1 MSKTQILSFLL
12 ILFASCQNINPVAKT
27 DHKEL
32 QTKQIIPIHVLDTL
46 IAPPTI
52 DTLDTTILIDK
63 LLPSSYN
70 GPKLNKALVQK
81 VLKAH
86 FKKKGYLVSPNE
98 FDDLAQEY
106 HGEIEMTFDTFYNA
120 DINHNQFPDA
130 IVAYWLA
137 PPMSSGHC
145 IQPQYAII
153 IDQGNK
159 YVVTNEDFIPTNFPI
174 DSVVSRNNQT
184 TIFACDYECA
194 NFKILRYLHLHLK
207 SK

>member
-1 MSKTQILSFLL
+1 MYKSQIFSLLFLL
-12 ILFASCQNINPVAKT
+12 LASCQNINPATKIT
-27 DHKEL
+27 HKEL
-32 QTKQIIPIHVLDTL
+32 PPKQTATIQVLDT
-46 IAPPTI
+46 ISAPPTL

-81 VLKAH
+81 VLKAQ

-153 IDQGNK
+153 IDQGKK

-174 DSVVSRNNQT
+174 DSVVSRKNQT
-184 TIFACDYECA
+184 TIFAHDYECA
-194 NFKILRYLHLHLK
+194 NFKILRYLHIHLK
-207 SK
+207 SN